1 MDLQQVEQLFL
12 QRQSCREFVDRDV
25 PDEIIEE
32 ICRVALLAPSA
43 CNCQPWKIVAIKG
56 EKKNSIVKLV
66 QGMGMNKFVE
76 KAPVLIALVEG
87 KGNFL
92 TSFGD
97 KTKHTDFVHNDIG
110 ILQAHIVLAAH
121 SAGLGTCILGWRNEK
136 EIGKAL
142 GLGKNAKIPVMIALG
157 YAPTDYPI
165 RPKKRKTLNETY
177 TLIT

>member
-1 MDLQQVEQLFL
+1 MDLQQIEELFL
-12 QRQSCREFVDRDV
+12 KRQSCREFIDKDV

-43 CNCQPWKIVAIKG
+43 CNCQPWRIVVAKG
-56 EKKNSIVKLV
+56 EKKNSIVKSV
-66 QGMGMNKFVE
+66 QGMGMNKFVD

-87 KGNFL
+87 KGNLL
-92 TSFGD
+92 TRFGD

-110 ILQAHIVLAAH
+110 ILQAHLVLAAH
-121 SAGLGTCILGWRNEK
+121 AAGLGTCILGWRNEK

-157 YAPTDYPI
+157 YTPADYSV
-165 RPKKRKTLNETY
+165 RPKKRKPLSETY
-177 TLIT
+177 ALIK